1 MKKRFYSIMLILIC
15 FATYLS
21 AQDVYV
27 LNSHSQLEPVT
38 RAVTAGTKVSGK
50 AFLAAYG
57 AKLKTSV
64 VIDGKFADLVLPLGA
79 NYFYIHT
86 PRQIPIKSWKIAKL
100 KKGKKNSRELA
111 YASSGAY
118 SGTSTKIDDEPLRME
133 KISDEVYKVWPAE
146 TLVKGDYALFRL
158 EAGAPAEIYDFSV
171 DPSLSPALQIP
182 NNNQVLAQ
190 FENNQQNYNNLAS
203 SESTTKSGIMQQSRH
218 MRSDVDV
225 NIPTTKKVADNTF
238 ALIISNE
245 NYEDADKVP
254 FALND
259 GDVFKQY
266 LRMTIGVPEHQIIQI
281 KDGTFS
287 KIKRAFNRLQELAE
301 TAGSNAKIIVHY
313 SGHGINDEKTL
324 EGYILPVDGYPT
336 DPSTAIKLG
345 NVYSDLGKL
354 NAKSLVFFI
363 DACFSGSTKNGE
375 MLVAARGAKRNI
387 KSESP
392 MGNLVVFAAAQGDQT
407 AYAYD
412 SQEHGMMTYFLLKKL
427 QESKGDATLGELSE
441 YIIDNVKKVSVVEKD
456 KSQVP
461 ATQFSL
467 SNKDWSTQTLR

>member
-1 MKKRFYSIMLILIC
+1 MKLRLYCILSALLLC
-15 FATYLS
+15 AAYAS

-38 RAVTAGTKVSGK
+38 RATTVGTKVSGK

-64 VIDGKFADLVLPLGA
+64 VLDGKFAELILPLGA

-86 PRQIPIKSWKIAKL
+86 PKQIPIRSWKLVQL
-100 KKGKKNSRELA
+100 KKGKKNTREFA
-111 YASSGAY
+111 FASTGAY
-118 SGTSTKIDDEPLRME
+118 SGTTTKIDDLPLRTE

-146 TLVKGDYALFRL
+146 TLTKGEYAIFRM
-158 EAGAPAEIYDFSV
+158 ESGAPAEIYDFSV

-182 NNNQVLAQ
+182 TNDLVMAQ
-190 FENNQQNYNNLAS
+190 FDTKPAQDLAA
-203 SESTTKSGIMQQSRH
+203 TKRASDSDLMQQSRQ
-218 MRSDVDV
+218 MVSDVDI
-225 NIPTTKKVADNTF
+225 NIPNSKKVAENTF

-245 NYEDADKVP
+245 NYDDADKVP

-266 LRMTIGVPEHQIIQI
+266 LRMAIGVPEHQIIQI
-281 KDGTFS
+281 KDGTLS
-287 KIKRAFNRLQELAE
+287 KIKRSLNRLQELAE
-301 TAGSNAKIIVHY
+301 TAGSKAKIIVHY
-313 SGHGINDEKTL
+313 SGHGINDEKTT

-336 DPSTAIKLG
+336 DPSTAIKLSD
-345 NVYSDLGKL
+345 VYSSLGKL
-354 NAKSLVFFI
+354 DAKSLVLFI
-363 DACFSGSTKNGE
+363 DACFSGSQKNGE

-387 KSESP
+387 KAETP
-392 MGNLVVFAAAQGDQT
+392 IGNLVVFAAAQGDQT

-412 SQEHGMMTYFLLKKL
+412 SKEHGMMTYFLLKKL
-427 QESKGDATLGELSE
+427 QESNGDATLGELSD
-441 YIIDNVKKVSVVEKD
+441 YIIDNVKRTSVIEKD

-461 ATQFSL
+461 TTQVS
-467 SNKDWSTQTLR
+467 STNKTWSTQTLR

>member
-1 MKKRFYSIMLILIC
+1 MKQRFYCILAALMLC
-15 FATYLS
+15 AACAS

-38 RAVTAGTKVSGK
+38 RAITAGTKVSGK

-64 VIDGKFADLVLPLGA
+64 VIDGKYAELILPLGA

-86 PRQIPIKSWKIAKL
+86 PKQIPIKSWKLVQL
-100 KKGKKNSRELA
+100 KKGKKNTRELA
-111 YASSGAY
+111 FASTGAY
-118 SGTSTKIDDEPLRME
+118 SGTSTKLDDFPLRIE
-133 KISDEVYKVWPAE
+133 KISDEIYKVWPAE
-146 TLVKGDYALFRL
+146 TLVKGEYAIFRM
-158 EAGAPAEIYDFSV
+158 ESGAPAEIYDFSV

-182 NNNQVLAQ
+182 DNNLVLAQ
-190 FENNQQNYNNLAS
+190 FKNNRPSDIAS
-203 SESTTKSGIMQQSRH
+203 TKTPSESDLMQRSRH
-218 MRSDVDV
+218 MVSDVDI
-225 NIPTTKKVADNTF
+225 NIPTSKKVADNTF

-245 NYEDADKVP
+245 NYDDADNVP

-281 KDGTFS
+281 KDGSLS
-287 KIKRAFNRLQELAE
+287 KIKRSLNRLQELAE

-313 SGHGINDEKTL
+313 SGHGINDEKTT

-336 DPSTAIKLG
+336 DPSTAIKLSDIYSSLG
-345 NVYSDLGKL
+345 NLK
-354 NAKSLVFFI
+354 AKSLVFFI
-363 DACFSGSTKNGE
+363 DACFSGSQKNGE

-387 KSESP
+387 KAEKP
-392 MGNLVVFAAAQGDQT
+392 IGNLVVFAAAQGDQT

-412 SQEHGMMTYFLLKKL
+412 SKEHGMMTYFLLKKL
-427 QESKGDATLGELSE
+427 QESNGDATLGELSE
-441 YIIDNVKKVSVVEKD
+441 YIIENVKRTSVIEKD
-456 KSQVP
+456 KSQTP
-461 ATQFSL
+461 ATQVSS
-467 SNKDWSTQTLR
+467 SNKNWSTQTLR

>member
-1 MKKRFYSIMLILIC
+1 MRKRLIC
-15 FATYLS
+15 LFTTLIFCVVCIW

-38 RAVTAGTKVSGK
+38 RATTAGTKVSGK

-64 VIDGKFADLVLPLGA
+64 VLDGKFAELILPLGA

-86 PRQIPIKSWKIAKL
+86 PKQIPIRSWKLAQL
-100 KKGKKNSRELA
+100 KTGKKNTRELA
-111 YASSGAY
+111 FASTGAY
-118 SGTSTKIDDEPLRME
+118 TGTSTKIDELPLRTE

-146 TLVKGDYALFRL
+146 TLVKGEYALFRM
-158 EAGAPAEIYDFSV
+158 ESGAPAEIYDFSV
-171 DPSLSPALQIP
+171 DPSLSPALQLPANEI
-182 NNNQVLAQ
+182 VLAEFNSNHPADLRDKSNPQ
-190 FENNQQNYNNLAS
+190 
-203 SESTTKSGIMQQSRH
+203 SELIQASRH
-218 MRSDVDV
+218 MASDVDI
-225 NIPTTKKVADNTF
+225 NIPNSKKVADNTF

-266 LRMTIGVPEHQIIQI
+266 LRMTIGVPENQIIQI
-281 KDGTFS
+281 KDGSLS

-301 TAGSNAKIIVHY
+301 TAGSNAKVVVHY
-313 SGHGINDEKTL
+313 SGHGINDEKTT

-336 DPSTAIKLG
+336 DPSTAIKLSD
-345 NVYSDLGKL
+345 VYSNLGKL
-354 NAKSLVFFI
+354 KAKSLVLFI
-363 DACFSGSTKNGE
+363 DACFSGSQKNGE

-387 KSESP
+387 KTEDP
-392 MGNLVVFAAAQGDQT
+392 IGNLVVFAAAQGDQT
-407 AYAYD
+407 AYTYD
-412 SQEHGMMTYFLLKKL
+412 SKEHGMMTYFILKKL

-441 YIIDNVKKVSVVEKD
+441 YVINNVKRTSVLEKD

-461 ATQFSL
+461 ATQVS
-467 SNKDWSTQTLR
+467 STNNNWSSQTLR